1 MHQGEIFIRMGEEI
15 NREDSSLQLNSMGQG
30 VLSFDIMVT
39 NSAPSA
45 TLSATATVS
54 IALML

>member
-1 MHQGEIFIRMGEEI
+1 MHQGEIFIRMGEVI

-39 NSAPSA
+39 NPAPSA